1 MNQGPLPPVPD
12 LIPISALRPG
22 PQSKHRR
29 HCAPRREVMG
39 EQRSR
44 RTDRQPA
51 ADPIDTAGSRG
62 HSGAAPQAP
71 SRKTRSDRHRKSHR
85 KRSASK
91 HRSRSRAIS
100 PNPRVN
106 PIFVW
111 VRQEDTR
118 IVDVKCEDYDKRNR
132 ILLTKT
138 AQGWRAIPRTETL
151 VPTLREAAVDRETH
165 HRVRKSR
172 KSSKVKRKST
182 AVQVDEDVHQVEA
195 PREPSPTWTSPVNI
209 ESHLPSHTIHIP
221 KKRSLSQEPAAP
233 ESDVSSVNSDNCSA
247 QTQCSASKLCD
258 VSPLDNLLAVAE
270 LEFNHQIQSGEWG
283 KTGDGETADC
293 TAKSYEDESK
303 EYLDNIAQ
311 LNKLIDSCSG
321 GHDEDGGNVQG
332 EYCEQK
338 IEDCDYTEEEE
349 NNLVMDD
356 ILSRLEQSLRSPEAC
371 HPEMD
376 DAANEYDCNMDVK
389 PDVVEKEP
397 DSGPEEVIKDDYTP
411 VPEPYFDQ
419 KDPEQEKVESNYEE
433 IEQTEAVVESSTILE
448 PSEDTPTD
456 LTISRNTQETFIT
469 DDMVPT
475 DLSIPKN
482 KPVTPL
488 RPITPRSP
496 SQNSE
501 TIQSPQPSGIPAVPP
516 SPEIFPGANKSKSV
530 FLESLLS
537 SANQKIALNSE
548 VTLTRQKEPLDLGK
562 CRKSASP
569 TVTCSEEA
577 KINSF
582 INELEPLAKKFKIED
597 LTLKT
602 LLDPELLKTTCNNN
616 KTEVSGPTNPPATP
630 KLLELLTSES
640 EVDPIT
646 QLKQVLADTTLN
658 VPDPMLVPKDRLSQL
673 LQNPAKEIPKLLKE
687 RPELRLP
694 EALAYPH
701 LLQDP
706 DILVITLAQLETI
719 IQKQCQPISLQ
730 PNKVNEEKSKESYA
744 ESKEEAVKDTTKEVS
759 STKSKNTEEER
770 PKQAPQRKESQPRA
784 SINEL
789 ASDIDA
795 ATNAAFNQMMWLPY
809 LNQLEAAASFG
820 NNADFLKVLSS
831 MFPVYPGQVPEVPPL
846 FNTNR
851 IPPPVP
857 FPVQPQINY
866 NPLEYSMWQ
875 EAMMQANLLRPKN
888 PFEAFNAKN
897 TYRDYMSKIN
907 MSANVPKKP
916 SASSMNQ
923 KMPPPVGKI
932 NPEQSPFYMPGI
944 SGSQMHNPF
953 MNVPSGYPPT
963 SSSQNLQIPQ
973 YNPNLGHSKPAYARK
988 AASTHQTMSRHHQYG
1003 KYDAATQM
1011 MKMQSA
1017 ANAYQQQRQASHQLN
1032 NHRLD
1037 ANGHQKHKTQPRS
1050 FPGYHQKSPP
1060 KELPRRPEGES
1071 NKHQPM
1077 DLSGCTN
1084 PGGKLKVKQHLVDQN
1099 NAPKLL
1105 KYDEAPEVGSTT
1117 ASIEEMQESQKHLWH
1132 PLFGK

>member
-1 MNQGPLPPVPD
+1 MNTEN
-12 LIPISALRPG
+12 A
-22 PQSKHRR
+22 
-29 HCAPRREVMG
+29 
-39 EQRSR
+39 
-44 RTDRQPA
+44 
-51 ADPIDTAGSRG
+51 
-62 HSGAAPQAP
+62 
-71 SRKTRSDRHRKSHR
+71 
-85 KRSASK
+85 
-91 HRSRSRAIS
+91 
-100 PNPRVN
+100 RVKL
-106 PIFVW
+106 V
-111 VRQEDTR
+111 
-118 IVDVKCEDYDKRNR
+118 
-132 ILLTKT
+132 LL
-138 AQGWRAIPRTETL
+138 
-151 VPTLREAAVDRETH
+151 
-165 HRVRKSR
+165 
-172 KSSKVKRKST
+172 
-182 AVQVDEDVHQVEA
+182 QVEA
-195 PREPSPTWTSPVNI
+195 PREPSPTWTTPVNI

-221 KKRSLSQEPAAP
+221 KKRSPSRERAP
-233 ESDVSSVNSDNCSA
+233 ESDVSSVNSDNCGA
-247 QTQCSASKLCD
+247 QTQCSARKLCD

-283 KTGDGETADC
+283 KAGDGETSDC
-293 TAKSYEDESK
+293 TTGECTTKTYEEESK

-311 LNKLIDSCSG
+311 LNKLIDSCSS
-321 GHDEDGGNVQG
+321 GHDEDGGHVPG

-338 IEDCDYTEEEE
+338 IEECDYTEEEE

-371 HPEMD
+371 AAEMT
-376 DAANEYDCNMDVK
+376 DATDEYSCNVDVK
-389 PDVVEKEP
+389 PDVAEKEP
-397 DSGPEEVIKDDYTP
+397 DSGPEEAIKDDYNP
-411 VPEPYFDQ
+411 VPEPYFDE
-419 KDPEQEKVESNYEE
+419 KDTEQEKIESNYQE
-433 IEQTEAVVESSTILE
+433 IENTEDAIVESSTPLE
-448 PSEDTPTD
+448 PSEDAPTD
-456 LTISRNTQETFIT
+456 LSISRNTEETFLT

-516 SPEIFPGANKSKSV
+516 SPEIFPGANKTKSV

-548 VTLTRQKEPLDLGK
+548 VTVTRQKEPLDLGK

-582 INELEPLAKKFKIED
+582 MNELEPLAKKFKIED

-602 LLDPELLKTTCNNN
+602 LLDPDLLKTNCSEN
-616 KTEVSGPTNPPATP
+616 KVTEVTEPTNLPATP
-630 KLLELLTSES
+630 KLLELLTSEC

-646 QLKQVLADTTLN
+646 QLKQVLADATLN

-673 LQNPAKEIPKLLKE
+673 LQSPAKEIPRLLKE

-719 IQKQCQPISLQ
+719 IQKQCQPIPLRSTKE
-730 PNKVNEEKSKESYA
+730 PEEKSKDSSV

-759 STKSKNTEEER
+759 STKAKSPEEER
-770 PKQAPQRKESQPRA
+770 PKQTPQRKETQPRG

-809 LNQLEAAASFG
+809 LNQLETAASFG
-820 NNADFLKVLSS
+820 NNAEFLKVLSS
-831 MFPVYPGQVPEVPPL
+831 MFPVYPGQVPDLSPL
-846 FNTNR
+846 FNANR

-897 TYRDYMSKIN
+897 TYRDYMSKMN

-916 SASSMNQ
+916 SMNH
-923 KMPPPVGKI
+923 KMPPAVGKV

-944 SGSQMHNPF
+944 PGPQMHNPF

-973 YNPNLGHSKPAYARK
+973 YNPNMGHNK
-988 AASTHQTMSRHHQYG
+988 AAYTRKGTSAHQTMSRHHQYG
-1003 KYDAATQM
+1003 KYDAAAQM
-1011 MKMQSA
+1011 MKMQNA
-1017 ANAYQQQRQASHQLN
+1017 TNAYHQQRQANHQMS

-1037 ANGHQKHKTQPRS
+1037 SGGHQKHKTQVGR
-1050 FPGYHQKSPP
+1050 FPGYYQRSPP
-1060 KELPRRPEGES
+1060 KEVPRRPEGES